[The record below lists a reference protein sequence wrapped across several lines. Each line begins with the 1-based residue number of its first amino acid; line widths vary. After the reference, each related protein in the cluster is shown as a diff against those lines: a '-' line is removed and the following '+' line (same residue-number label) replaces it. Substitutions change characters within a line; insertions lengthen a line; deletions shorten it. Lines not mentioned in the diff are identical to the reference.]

1 MITFKN
7 VYKEYPNGVQALMD
21 INIEIPR
28 GDFVFFVGPSGAGK
42 STMIKLLI
50 REEKTTRGNIF
61 IDDKDITK
69 LMDFQVPKL
78 RRKVAVVFQDYRLL
92 PKKTVWENVAYALE
106 ITGESRRVIR
116 QRVPYVLDLV
126 GLQDKDKSYP
136 SELSGGE
143 GQRLSIARAM
153 VSNPSVLLCDEPTGN
168 LDSETAM
175 TVMEALKRVNE
186 EGATILMASHARDIV
201 NRMKKRVVTLEKGR
215 IISDVQG
222 GSYYEVHKA
231 DSE

>member
-1 MITFKN
+1 
-7 VYKEYPNGVQALMD
+7 MD